1 MTLHKQSFHEGLN
14 DCPIRDVLNRLSDR
28 WTVLVMSQLRTG
40 VQRFGEIR
48 REIPDISPRMLSQ
61 TLRNLEQDGLVT
73 RMAYPTIPPRVDYHL
88 TEMGQSFLAVV
99 DVMLVWAKANQPA
112 IHSARAAY
120 VAPSKIDTK

>member
-1 MTLHKQSFHEGLN
+1 MTLHKQSLHEGLN

-73 RMAYPTIPPRVDYHL
+73 RTAYPTIPPRVDYHL
-88 TEMGQSFLAVV
+88 TEMGQSFLEVV
-99 DVMLVWAKANQPA
+99 DVMLDWAKENQSA
-112 IHSARAAY
+112 IHLAREAY
-120 VAPSKIDTK
+120 ITPSKTEAK